1 MGTADSENPARK
13 SRDMLSNLHN
23 TDEKPK
29 ITSHPLDQILPVFN
43 LSKDSSFIPTLKIK
57 SKIDPVFKEK
67 TKLAKGNT
75 FQKEMKHKSVYDIE

>member
-1 MGTADSENPARK
+1 MGSADSEMDPARK

-23 TDEKPK
+23 TDEKKPK
-29 ITSHPLDQILPVFN
+29 ISSHPLDQILPVFN

-67 TKLAKGNT
+67 SKLLKGNT
-75 FQKEMKHKSVYDIE
+75 F